1 MSILKRFLVI
11 ISIVVFSTLIVPLVA
26 VNTAKAEAG
35 MAVVL
40 VLLFILNPSV
50 SVLVGIISGRDIK
63 HFWFTPFLIAFLSWF
78 FSCVAYKVPFP
89 FVYSVIYF
97 VLCGVCM
104 LLTYFVKN
112 LIYEKSIVEHKKET
126 ITKND

>member
-1 MSILKRFLVI
+1 MSFLKKILVI
-11 ISIVVFSTLIVPLVA
+11 ISIIVFSMLIIPVVV
-26 VNTAKAEAG
+26 VNTVKAEAG

-40 VLLFILNPSV
+40 VLFFILNPLISAF
-50 SVLVGIISGRDIK
+50 VGIISGRDIK
-63 HFWFTPFLIAFLSWF
+63 HFWFTPFLIAFLSWL
-78 FSCVAYKVPFP
+78 FSCVAYEVTFP

-104 LLTYFVKN
+104 LLTRFVKK
-112 LIYEKSIVEHKKET
+112 LIYKKSIGEHKKET